1 MMTRTT
7 TLTAEIMLEVQ
18 DGMHVNYFR
27 VLTTR
32 GDALSG
38 KIGVEIVNISPDKD
52 PSPPSH
58 PPRH

>member
-7 TLTAEIMLEVQ
+7 TLTAEIMFEVQ

-38 KIGVEIVNISPDKD
+38 KIGIEVVNISPD
-52 PSPPSH
+52 
-58 PPRH
+58 

>member
-27 VLTTR
+27 VLTAP
-32 GDALSG
+32 GESG
-38 KIGVEIVNISPDKD
+38 I
-52 PSPPSH
+52 
-58 PPRH
+58 